1 MLKKI
6 LDTILSYDVI
16 IIHRHSRPD
25 PDALGSQGGLAALIK
40 DNFPDKK
47 VFIVGEEVDSLKF
60 LSVMDQIDEASYR
73 GALVIVCDT
82 ANQARVSDDR
92 YTKGDMLIKIDHHP
106 NEDPYGDLIWV
117 DTSAS
122 SVSEMIVKLYQEC
135 SQLILSDQAARL
147 LYAGIVGDTGRFL
160 FNNTTPTTFQC
171 ASFLVQKSFDRQRL
185 VDQLN
190 EMPEHLMRFKG
201 YVLEH
206 FELIDGMVGHMKLT
220 QKLLN
225 DYGVTPQEGAL
236 LINSFLELEGIKA
249 WAFFVEEPD
258 QIRVRLRSKG
268 PVVNELARE
277 YSGGG
282 HPMASGATVY
292 SWKECD
298 ELLVQLVNVTR
309 HYQEAQ

>member
-6 LDTILSYDVI
+6 LDTIIAYDVI
-16 IIHRHSRPD
+16 IIHRHVRPD
-25 PDALGSQGGLAALIK
+25 PDALGSQGGLATLIK
-40 DNFPDKK
+40 DNFPDKQ
-47 VFIVGEEVDSLKF
+47 VLIVGEEVDSLKF
-60 LSVMDQIDEASYR
+60 LSVMDQVDESSYH

-82 ANQARVSDDR
+82 ANQARISDNR

-106 NEDPYGDLIWV
+106 NEDPYGDIMWV

-122 SVSEMIVKLYQEC
+122 SVSEMIVKFYQEF
-135 SQLILSDQAARL
+135 SQLSLSDQAARL
-147 LYAGIVGDTGRFL
+147 LYSGIVGDTGRFL
-160 FNNTTPTTFQC
+160 FNNTTSTTFQY
-171 ASFLVQKSFDRQRL
+171 ASFLAQQSFDRQGL

-206 FELIDGMVGHMKLT
+206 FELIDGVVGYMKLT

-225 DYGVTPQEGAL
+225 DYEVTPQEGSL
-236 LINSFLELEGIKA
+236 LINSFLELEGIKT
-249 WAFFVEEPD
+249 WVFFVEEPD

-268 PVVNELARE
+268 PVVNELARA
-277 YSGGG
+277 YDGGG

-298 ELLVQLVNVTR
+298 ELLVQLVNLTR
-309 HYQEAQ
+309 QYTEA